1 MPPLALAWPRFVFSL
16 SHVAVP
22 FPEDDP
28 LYGLTPDPGEDY
40 GVRLGQL
47 EPRGE
52 RGVLL
57 VSVDDLMRLKCN
69 PFFPYLEERLR
80 EWVAR

>member
-1 MPPLALAWPRFVFSL
+1 MFSL
-16 SHVAVP
+16 SHVAFLP
-22 FPEDDP
+22 FPVDDP
-28 LYGLTPDPGEDY
+28 LDGIAPDAREDY

-57 VSVDDLMRLKCN
+57 MPVDDLMRLTCN

-80 EWVAR
+80 AWVAP